1 MLIAGR
7 YRLHTALGR
16 GAMGEVWRASDETLG
31 RDVAVKLML
40 GQDADPTATSRFRL
54 EAQTAGRLHHGNVVG
69 VLDFG
74 EYEGNLFLVMEL
86 VAGDSL
92 ARILSENG
100 PLPAD
105 RVARIAAHTAA
116 GLAVAHDQGI
126 VHRDIKPGNLLV
138 DADGTTKIADF
149 GIARFMDDPG
159 AALTR
164 TGHIVGTSLYLAPE
178 RALGQNA
185 GPPSDVYS
193 LGCVLYQLLTGG
205 TPFKGESPVA
215 VLHHH
220 LDTPPVPPREL
231 GVDLPPAF
239 ENYLLG
245 LLAKRPEDRPTARQV
260 AEYFG
265 GGAWQGRPEP
275 LPAAAPS
282 GPQGTGRRAAPG
294 HGPGRP
300 EPAAAPR
307 QQRGTGTR
315 AAGRGAPAVGAAP
328 GAGPR
333 HGAGPGSAPSY
344 PGTPSG
350 PGGSAETGPPTTYKL
365 PTAAAA
371 PPPRRTGAGAVSSPP
386 GRRRPWPGGGPGSW
400 PCWPGWRSSWARCCW
415 AWRGSGTTRTPRAP
429 TAAPTPLRPRHR
441 RPPATADG
449 PRPTVGGGARPGP
462 VGPAAPV
469 ARRPGASVPRRVRGM
484 RGRWRAV
491 RVRGWWR
498 QRLQARG
505 GRGPDQ
511 QDRARGVVHD
521 EARGGPQAVRTQPCA
536 VAVTGEDQQVGL
548 LGRPHHLALGPPPPL
563 PADAGPAEPPGG
575 GVQQPSGRVG
585 PQFRDPRPRIVPAP
599 AEQPGEGPVRDP
611 GLLTP
616 ADVQ

>member
-294 HGPGRP
+294 PGPGRP

-315 AAGRGAPAVGAAP
+315 AAGRGAPAVSAAP

-365 PTAAAA
+365 PTAAAGPA
-371 PPPRRTGAGAVSSPP
+371 SSAHR
-386 GRRRPWPGGGPGSW
+386 GRRR
-400 PCWPGWRSSWARCCW
+400 
-415 AWRGSGTTRTPRAP
+415 
-429 TAAPTPLRPRHR
+429 
-441 RPPATADG
+441 
-449 PRPTVGGGARPGP
+449 
-462 VGPAAPV
+462 
-469 ARRPGASVPRRVRGM
+469 
-484 RGRWRAV
+484 
-491 RVRGWWR
+491 
-498 QRLQARG
+498 
-505 GRGPDQ
+505 
-511 QDRARGVVHD
+511 
-521 EARGGPQAVRTQPCA
+521 
-536 VAVTGEDQQVGL
+536 
-548 LGRPHHLALGPPPPL
+548 
-563 PADAGPAEPPGG
+563 
-575 GVQQPSGRVG
+575 QQPSGAAAALAGR
-585 PQFRDPRPRIVPAP
+585 RTRIVALLAGVALFVGAMLLGMAWFGDDEDSPGTDGGTDTPPASAP
-599 AEQPGEGPVRDP
+599 QTPGDG
-611 GLLTP
+611 
-616 ADVQ
+616 